1 VIEGAQQPLT
11 PCPNGDY
18 RQYDYSIKGVT
29 KADGRDWKYDV
40 SNANGKVT
48 VKIGDGDVFISG
60 RQDYVITYT
69 LTGAFDA
76 YDDHDELYW
85 DVSGE
90 WPVTIE
96 AFSLTLNLPNGADTS
111 ALCYEGFAG
120 SNAECEAS
128 ANGSTI
134 VYSTTRPL
142 SENEQVTVVAGWQS
156 GLFDFGAPSIAN
168 KTNFRDFFTF
178 DAPEF
183 GGLIGSGIVGV
194 LIVIA
199 SWWRFGRDKA
209 YLTIHYLSSETAEQT
224 KPIFG
229 GPPVVVEFLPP
240 EGLTPAQMG
249 VLLDER
255 ADTLDVTATI
265 VDLAVRGYLH
275 ITELPKKGWFG
286 SNDWKLTKLK
296 DSEGLNAFEKRVLTG
311 LFNSKTEVELSDLK
325 YKFADDLVKAKDLLY
340 KDAMKQQWFA
350 SKPET
355 ARGMWVIVA
364 ISLMILGVGLS
375 CFAALW
381 YGRGL
386 FFLGLIPAGSATTRP
401 RPACGAFPPAAFG
414 SAMTATSRRRGS

>member
-1 VIEGAQQPLT
+1 
-11 PCPNGDY
+11 
-18 RQYDYSIKGVT
+18 
-29 KADGRDWKYDV
+29 
-40 SNANGKVT
+40 
-48 VKIGDGDVFISG
+48 
-60 RQDYVITYT
+60 
-69 LTGAFDA
+69 
-76 YDDHDELYW
+76 
-85 DVSGE
+85 
-90 WPVTIE
+90 
-96 AFSLTLNLPNGADTS
+96 
-111 ALCYEGFAG
+111 
-120 SNAECEAS
+120 
-128 ANGSTI
+128 
-134 VYSTTRPL
+134 
-142 SENEQVTVVAGWQS
+142 
-156 GLFDFGAPSIAN
+156 
-168 KTNFRDFFTF
+168 
-178 DAPEF
+178 
-183 GGLIGSGIVGV
+183 
-194 LIVIA
+194 
-199 SWWRFGRDKA
+199 
-209 YLTIHYLSSETAEQT
+209 
-224 KPIFG
+224 
-229 GPPVVVEFLPP
+229 VVVEFLPP

-350 SKPET
+350 RKPET

-386 FFLGLIPAGSATTRP
+386 FFLGLIPAGIVMLFISRAMASRTAKGSEMLRRVLGFRLYIETAEKHLQDFNEQENIFARYLPFAIVFGCVGKWAKAFEGLEATAAASTTSWYSGTSA
-401 RPACGAFPPAAFG
+401 FH
-414 SAMTATSRRRGS
+414 AMTFSNSLQGFSSSVSSTISSTQSSSGGSGFSGGSSGGGGGGGGGGSW